1 MFFGRLVSFLMA
13 FAAGIFAEISTV
25 SDWAF
30 WFMVGAY
37 LVWLAVHRLSKN
49 RFKPL
54 LMMSIVL
61 TLVAIMGVFVA
72 IPIASNYALWIM
84 TAAYLIIVCNTE

>member
-1 MFFGRLVSFLMA
+1 MA
-13 FAAGIFAEISTV
+13 FAAIAGIFGEIPIV

-37 LVWLAVHRLSKN
+37 LIWLAVHRLSKN

-54 LMMSIVL
+54 LMISIVL
-61 TLVAIMGVFVA
+61 TLVAIVGVFVA
-72 IPIASNYALWIM
+72 IPIARNYALWIM
-84 TAAYLIIVCNTE
+84 TAAYLIIVCSTE